1 MIRPVAVVG
10 AGPYGLPVAASYGP
24 VMRIVR
30 GTGSASP
37 RPANHLAAAH
47 GARSCAARQLRC
59 ARGESVGPVIRIL

>member
-24 VMRIVR
+24 VMRFVR

-47 GARSCAARQLRC
+47 GARS
-59 ARGESVGPVIRIL
+59 